1 MEGLVDPRV
10 FETRA
15 GLLVGI
21 ALLAVFLVAIAVGY
35 VAGAAAKR
43 RERGAERASLGE
55 GENERTRKA
64 A

>member
-21 ALLAVFLVAIAVGY
+21 ALLAVLLIAILAGY
-35 VAGAAAKR
+35 VAEAAAKR
-43 RERGAERASLGE
+43 RERGAERASVVE
-55 GENERTRKA
+55 AEKEPTRKA

>member
-1 MEGLVDPRV
+1 MEGLVDPRI

-21 ALLAVFLVAIAVGY
+21 ALLAVLVIAFAVGY
-35 VAGAAAKR
+35 AAEAAAKR
-43 RERGAERASLGE
+43 RQRGAGRASVADE
-55 GENERTRKA
+55 EQEPTRKA

>member
-21 ALLAVFLVAIAVGY
+21 ALLAVLLIAIAIGF
-35 VAGAAAKR
+35 ATGAASKR
-43 RERGAERASLGE
+43 RRRGAERASAAE
-55 GENERTRKA
+55 GEQEPTRKA